1 MTDQTMSAPAAQQ
14 FTIGH
19 VLGTSFA
26 VLGRNIIP
34 FVIIAI
40 LISIPSF
47 IVSRIVPIDVQ
58 IYQNAASQQQHLLYF
73 YSLGSKASWINT
85 GASLITSSLI
95 TAALVYGTFQHLRGQ
110 RAAIGDLVA
119 RGLSSL
125 LPVLMAAIA
134 FTVLSLIGFLLL
146 LIPGVIIIV
155 ALWVYVPAIVVEK
168 KGVVAAFRRSRELTK
183 GRRWS
188 ILALYILVLVALVAV
203 EVIVT
208 SLLHIPFA
216 LLTIHWA
223 AIPIRILYMV
233 FIAVM
238 SAVGYYY
245 LRADKEGVAIGDI
258 AKVFD

>member
-26 VLGRNIIP
+26 VLGRNIVP

-110 RAAIGDLVA
+110 RAAM
-119 RGLSSL
+119 GLDYCSL
-125 LPVLMAAIA
+125 STRSVC
-134 FTVLSLIGFLLL
+134 SHGNSGFPKWPFLA
-146 LIPGVIIIV
+146 V
-155 ALWVYVPAIVVEK
+155 WV
-168 KGVVAAFRRSRELTK
+168 
-183 GRRWS
+183 
-188 ILALYILVLVALVAV
+188 
-203 EVIVT
+203 
-208 SLLHIPFA
+208 
-216 LLTIHWA
+216 
-223 AIPIRILYMV
+223 
-233 FIAVM
+233 
-238 SAVGYYY
+238 
-245 LRADKEGVAIGDI
+245 
-258 AKVFD
+258 